1 MPKAE
6 ERLMAHGEM
15 VRLEHG
21 DREAMEEAGVGGLG
35 PGQSQRG
42 FTWGTGLFLSF
53 GQVIL
58 ARIGREGSTHEGV
71 GRARGS
77 VQRPAAAG
85 GHRP

>member
-35 PGQSQRG
+35 PGQSLG
-42 FTWGTGLFLSF
+42 SHVPEAGL
-53 GQVIL
+53 VP
-58 ARIGREGSTHEGV
+58 GV
-71 GRARGS
+71 GVGGQLGASEASRGG
-77 VQRPAAAG
+77 QDCF
-85 GHRP
+85 